1 MSNLLTYIEF
11 RGDLPFNIDPVN
23 KVDNLIFSRLA
34 YIDFDDIEENGETLK
49 SISKRYSII
58 DDKWDNLVFV
68 TEEVK
73 PLLEEAALNKR
84 YENIK
89 VKDFV
94 NIIDEKI
101 ELQFSAVCFQLDI
114 ETVYVAFRG
123 TDDTLVGWKEDLNM
137 IYLDSIPAQ
146 EKAKEYLEDIIKSN
160 DYKNVYIGGHS
171 KGGNLAVYSSI
182 NIDSNYQYLIKGVY
196 NNDGPGFKESI
207 TWKPEYIN
215 ISDKIFT
222 LTPQNSIV
230 GLFLEN
236 NINRN
241 IVKTTESQAFEH
253 NTFTWIVSRND
264 FKYVDE
270 INDNIKFVD
279 TTSRNALQR
288 LSDEQRKT
296 FVDVVYLILSSNE
309 NKRVTDLNKGMFS
322 NFIEASKKFRALDDE
337 TKKAVDFVLSSFFQ
351 EGYNSFLEVTELNK
365 IKDKFI
371 DWSEESK
378 NEISGFFERLS
389 IGNNEVD

>member
-1 MSNLLTYIEF
+1 
-11 RGDLPFNIDPVN
+11 
-23 KVDNLIFSRLA
+23 
-34 YIDFDDIEENGETLK
+34 
-49 SISKRYSII
+49 
-58 DDKWDNLVFV
+58 
-68 TEEVK
+68 
-73 PLLEEAALNKR
+73 
-84 YENIK
+84 
-89 VKDFV
+89 
-94 NIIDEKI
+94 
-101 ELQFSAVCFQLDI
+101 
-114 ETVYVAFRG
+114 
-123 TDDTLVGWKEDLNM
+123 VGWKEDLNM

-182 NIDSNYQYLIKGVY
+182 NLDSNYQYLIKGVY

-322 NFIEASKKFRALDDE
+322 NFIEASKKFRALDDD

-365 IKDKFI
+365 IKDKFM

>member
-49 SISKRYSII
+49 SISKRYSTI
-58 DDKWDNLVFV
+58 DEKWDNLVFV

-73 PLLEEAALNKR
+73 PLLEDAALNKR

-101 ELQFSAVCFQLDI
+101 ELQFSAVCFQLDM

-182 NIDSNYQYLIKGVY
+182 NLDSNYQYLIKGVY

-322 NFIEASKKFRALDDE
+322 NFIEASKKFRALDDD

-365 IKDKFI
+365 IKDKFM

>member
-49 SISKRYSII
+49 SISKRYSTI

-101 ELQFSAVCFQLDI
+101 ELQFSAVCFQLDM

-146 EKAKEYLEDIIKSN
+146 EKAKEYLEDIIKLN

-236 NINRN
+236 NINRS

-253 NTFTWIVSRND
+253 NTFTWLVSRND

-322 NFIEASKKFRALDDE
+322 NFIEASKKFRALDDD

-365 IKDKFI
+365 IKDKFM

>member
-58 DDKWDNLVFV
+58 NDKWDNLVFV

-101 ELQFSAVCFQLDI
+101 ELQFSAVCFQLDM

-182 NIDSNYQYLIKGVY
+182 NIDSNYQYLVKGVY

-365 IKDKFI
+365 IKDKFM